1 MERIKIDEG
10 EIQIHN
16 IGIYV
21 AIRNIDE
28 FGHNTD
34 TVFVP
39 KDKIKEFIDKFKR
52 EGNV

>member
-21 AIRNIDE
+21 AIRNIDK

-39 KDKIKEFIDKFKR
+39 KDKIQEFKDKFER
-52 EGNV
+52 EANE